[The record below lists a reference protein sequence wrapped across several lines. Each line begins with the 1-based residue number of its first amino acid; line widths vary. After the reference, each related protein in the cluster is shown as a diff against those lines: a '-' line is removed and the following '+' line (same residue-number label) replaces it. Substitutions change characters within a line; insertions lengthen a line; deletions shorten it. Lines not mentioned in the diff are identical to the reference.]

1 VSEFVVVEQLK
12 EKCAADQPMQLVD
25 VRSPSEYGTGH
36 LAGSLNIPLE
46 QIESRLDEFGNYP
59 IVLIC
64 KTGKRARMAAGLLR
78 TCREDINISVLGGGT
93 DAWTKAGYAL
103 VRNVSARW
111 SLERQVRLGAGAI
124 VLAGAILGLM
134 LNPHWIYLSAFVGL
148 GLSVAG
154 LTDFCPMALLLGK
167 MPWNRPRDCAGPIV
181 DSENRSCC
189 N

>member
-12 EKCAADQPMQLVD
+12 EKCAAGQPTQLVD

-46 QIESRLDEFGNYP
+46 QIESRLDDLGNSP

-64 KTGKRARMAAGLLR
+64 KTGKRAHMAAGLLR
-78 TCREDINISVLGGGT
+78 LCRKDISVLEGGT
-93 DAWTKAGYAL
+93 DAWTKAGYGL
-103 VRNVSARW
+103 VRNVSTRW

-124 VLAGAILGLM
+124 VLAGAILALI

-148 GLSVAG
+148 GLSMAG

-167 MPWNRPRDCAGPIV
+167 MPWNGPRDCAGPIV